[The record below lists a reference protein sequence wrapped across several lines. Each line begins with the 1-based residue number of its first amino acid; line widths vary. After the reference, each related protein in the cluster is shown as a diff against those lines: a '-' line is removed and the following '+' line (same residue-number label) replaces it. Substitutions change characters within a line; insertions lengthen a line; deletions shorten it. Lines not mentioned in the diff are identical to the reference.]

1 MHSYCSG
8 WAGICKSIRT
18 YIMASHILSILIF
31 LPLLGLL
38 GLLFIKGEDHRN
50 YRWISVAVTALQLCL
65 SIYLFVAFKP
75 EYFQFHSY
83 DSLVYMEKA
92 NWFQLRLG
100 NLGVLSVNY
109 FLGIDGLS
117 LSMILLSGIVLLT
130 GACAS
135 WNITKQAKGYH
146 ALYLLL
152 CISIPGCFLAL
163 DLFLFFL
170 FFEFMLLPMFFLI
183 GIWGGVRREYAS
195 IKFFLYTL
203 LGSILILIVFIVLLI
218 STYHPAEMIEHLAD
232 NSGYTIQHIHE
243 GIHSGELTNN
253 FPVVHSL
260 DLIQLSNP
268 VNYFPNGLLGVHN
281 TLTICGYSIRA
292 WCFAALLVGFLIK
305 LPAFPFHTWLPDAH
319 VEAPTA
325 VSVVLAGILLKIG
338 GYGLMRIAWPLFPQ
352 EAADASWWVG
362 LIGVITI
369 LYAALVALAQTDLKK
384 MIAYSSVSHMGF
396 VLLGLAAA
404 TTEGIT
410 GAVYQ
415 MFSHGIISALLFLL
429 VGVLYDRTHDRMI
442 PNYRGLISKMPAYS
456 VVVTIAFFASLGLPG
471 MSGFIAEIL
480 IFIGA
485 FQAKSITATIP
496 QWMPLVATLG
506 LLLSAAYYL
515 WTLQRMFFGKF
526 STHMNI
532 DRNTLTDITVYEKAL
547 LYTLCGLIILFGLFP
562 AVLLDKIGA
571 SMAAWTAFFISM
583 K

>member
-1 MHSYCSG
+1 
-8 WAGICKSIRT
+8 
-18 YIMASHILSILIF
+18 MATHILSILIF
-31 LPLLGLL
+31 LPLLGVL
-38 GLLFIKGEDHRN
+38 GLLFIQSDDYRN
-50 YRWISVAVTALQLCL
+50 YRWVSVLVTTLQLGL
-65 SIYLFVAFKP
+65 SIYLFVEFKP

-92 NWFQLRLG
+92 NWFQLALG
-100 NLGVLSVNY
+100 NLGILSVNY
-109 FLGIDGLS
+109 FLGVDGLS
-117 LSMILLSGIVLLT
+117 LSMILLSSIVLFA

-135 WNITKQAKGYH
+135 WNIDKQAKGYH
-146 ALYLLL
+146 ILYLLL

-203 LGSILILIVFIVLLI
+203 FGSILILIVFIVLFI
-218 STYHPAEMIEHLAD
+218 STYNPAEMMEYVSS
-232 NSGYTIQHIHE
+232 NQGYSIQLIQE
-243 GIHSGELTNN
+243 GVHSGELANN
-253 FPVVHSL
+253 SSIIHSL

-268 VNYFPNGLLGVHN
+268 VNYFPAGLLGDSSTT
-281 TLTICGYSIRA
+281 TLFGYSIRT
-292 WCFAALLVGFLIK
+292 WCFIALLVGFLIK

-338 GYGLMRIAWPLFPQ
+338 GYGLIRIAWPLFPQ
-352 EAADASWWVG
+352 EAADASWWIG
-362 LIGVITI
+362 LIAVITI
-369 LYAALVALAQTDLKK
+369 LYAALVALIQTDLKK

-396 VLLGLAAA
+396 VVLGLAAA

-415 MFSHGIISALLFLL
+415 MFSHGLISALLFLL

-485 FQAKSITATIP
+485 FQASTNTATIP
-496 QWMPLVATLG
+496 AWMPIIATFG

-526 STHMNI
+526 STHMSV
-532 DRNTLTDITVYEKAL
+532 DRNALKDITLSEKTL
-547 LYTLCGLIILFGLFP
+547 LYVLSGLIIVFGLFP
-562 AVLLDKIGA
+562 AILLDKIGP
-571 SMAAWTAFFISM
+571 SMEAWSGFFIHM

>member
-1 MHSYCSG
+1 
-8 WAGICKSIRT
+8 
-18 YIMASHILSILIF
+18 MASHILSILIF
-31 LPLLGLL
+31 LPLLGVL
-38 GLLFIKGEDHRN
+38 GLLFIQGEDHRN
-50 YRWISVAVTALQLCL
+50 YRWITVTVTALQLCL
-65 SIYLFVAFKP
+65 SIYLFTTFKP

-83 DSLVYMEKA
+83 DSLVVLEKM
-92 NWFQLRLG
+92 NWFHLSLG
-100 NLGVLSVNY
+100 NLGILSVNY
-109 FLGIDGLS
+109 FLGMDGLS
-117 LSMILLSGIVLLT
+117 VSMILLSGIVLLA

-183 GIWGGVRREYAS
+183 GIWGGARREYAS
-195 IKFFLYTL
+195 VKFFLYTL
-203 LGSILILIVFIVLLI
+203 LGSILILIVFILLYI
-218 STYHPAEMIEHLAD
+218 STYNPAEMQHMQSAL
-232 NSGYTIQHIHE
+232 SGHTIHE
-243 GIHSGELTNN
+243 IQEGVYSGEIGAQE
-253 FPVVHSL
+253 FVHSL
-260 DLIQLSNP
+260 DIIQLSNP
-268 VNYFPNGLLGVHN
+268 LNLLPGGLLSMDHPV
-281 TLTICGYSIRA
+281 LVLGYSLRV
-292 WCFAALLVGFLIK
+292 WCFIALLIGFLIK

-338 GYGLMRIAWPLFPQ
+338 GYGLMRIAWPLFPH

-362 LIGVITI
+362 LIGVVTI

-396 VLLGLAAA
+396 VLLGIAAA

-485 FQAKSITATIP
+485 FQAQTVTGTIP
-496 QWMPLVATLG
+496 EWMPLVATLG

-532 DRNTLTDITVYEKAL
+532 DRNTLTDINVYEKVL
-547 LYTLCGLIILFGLFP
+547 LYILCGLIILFGLFP
-562 AVLLDKIGA
+562 AVLLNKIGP
-571 SMAAWTAFFISM
+571 SMEAWTAFFMNM

>member
-1 MHSYCSG
+1 
-8 WAGICKSIRT
+8 
-18 YIMASHILSILIF
+18 MATHILSILIF
-31 LPLLGLL
+31 LPLLGVL
-38 GLLFIKGEDHRN
+38 GLLFIQGDDHRS
-50 YRWISVAVTALQLCL
+50 YRWVSVLVTALQLAL
-65 SIYLFVAFKP
+65 SIYLFTAFKP

-92 NWFQLRLG
+92 NWFQLSLG
-100 NLGVLSVNY
+100 NLGILSVNY

-117 LSMILLSGIVLLT
+117 LSMILLSAIVLFA

-203 LGSILILIVFIVLLI
+203 LGSILILIVFIVLFI
-218 STYHPAEMIEHLAD
+218 STYNPAEMMEYVSSNA
-232 NSGYTIQHIHE
+232 GVTIQHIQE
-243 GIHSGELTNN
+243 GIHSGELINN
-253 FPVVHSL
+253 PSIIHSL

-268 VNYFPNGLLGVHN
+268 VNYFPNGLLGEHN
-281 TLTICGYSIRA
+281 TLTVFGYSIRT
-292 WCFAALLVGFLIK
+292 WCFIALLVGFLIK

-338 GYGLMRIAWPLFPQ
+338 GYGLIRIAWPLFPQ
-352 EAADASWWVG
+352 EAGDASWWIG
-362 LIGVITI
+362 LIGVTTI
-369 LYAALVALAQTDLKK
+369 LYAAFVALIQTDLKK

-396 VLLGLAAA
+396 VVLGLAAA
-404 TTEGIT
+404 KTEGIT

-415 MFSHGIISALLFLL
+415 MFSHGLISALLFLL

-456 VVVTIAFFASLGLPG
+456 VIVTIAFFASLGLPG

-485 FQAKSITATIP
+485 FKGAIDTAAIP
-496 QWMPLVATLG
+496 VWMPLVATLG
-506 LLLSAAYYL
+506 LLLSASYYL

-526 STHMNI
+526 STHMSI
-532 DRNTLTDITVYEKAL
+532 DRNTLKDLTVSEKAL
-547 LYTLCGLIILFGLFP
+547 LYSLSGLIILFGLFP
-562 AVLLDKIGA
+562 AILLNKIGP
-571 SMAAWTAFFISM
+571 SMEAWTSFFINM

>member
-1 MHSYCSG
+1 
-8 WAGICKSIRT
+8 
-18 YIMASHILSILIF
+18 MASYILSILIF
-31 LPLLGLL
+31 LPILGLF
-38 GLLFIKGEDHRN
+38 GLVFIQGEEHTK
-50 YRWISVAVTALQLCL
+50 YRWISVLVTAIQLCITL
-65 SIYLFVAFKP
+65 FLFVEFKP
-75 EYFQFHSY
+75 EFFQFHSY

-92 NWFQLRLG
+92 NWFQLSIGDLG
-100 NLGVLSVNY
+100 ILSINY
-109 FLGIDGLS
+109 FLGVDGLS
-117 LSMILLSGIVLLT
+117 LSLLLLSAIVLFA

-135 WNITKQAKGYH
+135 WNMKQQAKGYH
-146 ALYLLL
+146 ALFLLL
-152 CISIPGCFLAL
+152 CVSIPGCFLAL

-203 LGSILILIVFIVLLI
+203 LGSILILVVFILLYI
-218 STYHPAEMIEHLAD
+218 STYNPAEMMLAVPPNVD
-232 NSGYTIQHIHE
+232 YGIQNIQE
-243 GIHSGELTNN
+243 GVRTGELSTQYLI
-253 FPVVHSL
+253 HSL
-260 DLIQLSNP
+260 DIIQLSNP
-268 VNYFPNGLLGVHN
+268 ENFLPNGLLSESN
-281 TLTICGYSIRA
+281 PTIILGYSIRT
-292 WCFAALLVGFLIK
+292 WCFLALLVGFLIK

-338 GYGLMRIAWPLFPQ
+338 GYGLIRIAWPLFPQ
-352 EAADASWWVG
+352 EAAAASWWVG
-362 LIGVITI
+362 LIGVVTI
-369 LYAALVALAQTDLKK
+369 LYGALVALAQTDLKK

-404 TTEGIT
+404 TTEAIT

-415 MFSHGIISALLFLL
+415 MFSHGIIAAVLFLL

-456 VVVTIAFFASLGLPG
+456 VIVTIAFFASLGLPG

-485 FQAKSITATIP
+485 FQAHATTATIP
-496 QWMPLVATLG
+496 TWMALVATLG
-506 LLLSAAYYL
+506 LLLSAGYYL

-526 STHMNI
+526 STHMSI
-532 DRNTLTDITVYEKAL
+532 DSASLTDLTVSEKTL
-547 LYTLCGLIILFGLFP
+547 LYTLSGLIILFGLFP
-562 AVLLDKIGA
+562 AVLLDKIGP
-571 SMAAWTAFFISM
+571 SMEAWTSFFMNM

>member
-1 MHSYCSG
+1 
-8 WAGICKSIRT
+8 
-18 YIMASHILSILIF
+18 MATHILSILIF
-31 LPLLGLL
+31 LPFLGVL
-38 GLLFIKGEDHRN
+38 GLLFIQGEDHRN
-50 YRWISVAVTALQLCL
+50 YRWVSVGITALQLCL
-65 SIYLFVAFKP
+65 SIYLFVSFKP

-92 NWFQLRLG
+92 NWFQLPLG
-100 NLGVLSVNY
+100 NLGILSVNY
-109 FLGIDGLS
+109 FLGVDGLS
-117 LSMILLSGIVLLT
+117 LSMILLSSIVLFA

-135 WNITKQAKGYH
+135 WNIKTQAKGYH
-146 ALYLLL
+146 ALFLLL

-203 LGSILILIVFIVLLI
+203 FGSILILIVFIVLFI
-218 STYHPAEMIEHLAD
+218 STYNPAEMMEYVSTNASL
-232 NSGYTIQHIHE
+232 SIQDIQE
-243 GIHSGELTNN
+243 GIHSGELVNN
-253 FPVVHSL
+253 PSIIHSL

-268 VNYFPNGLLGVHN
+268 ANYFPNGLLGENN
-281 TLTICGYSIRA
+281 TTTLCGYSIRT
-292 WCFAALLVGFLIK
+292 WCFIALLVGFLIK

-338 GYGLMRIAWPLFPQ
+338 GYGLIRIVWPLFPH
-352 EAADASWWVG
+352 EAADASWWIG
-362 LIGVITI
+362 LIGVVTI
-369 LYAALVALAQTDLKK
+369 LYAAFVALVQTDLKK

-396 VLLGLAAA
+396 VVLGLAAA

-415 MFSHGIISALLFLL
+415 MFSHGLISALLFLL

-456 VVVTIAFFASLGLPG
+456 VIVTIAFFASLGLPG

-485 FQAKSITATIP
+485 FNAAIITATIP
-496 QWMPLVATLG
+496 VWMPIIATLG

-526 STHMNI
+526 STHI
-532 DRNTLTDITVYEKAL
+532 TVDRNTLIDLTVSEKTL
-547 LYTLCGLIILFGLFP
+547 LYTLSGLVILFGLFP
-562 AVLLDKIGA
+562 SLLLNKIGPSMEEWA
-571 SMAAWTAFFISM
+571 SFFSNM

>member
-1 MHSYCSG
+1 
-8 WAGICKSIRT
+8 
-18 YIMASHILSILIF
+18 MASHILSILIF
-31 LPLLGLL
+31 LPLLGIL
-38 GLLFIKGEDHRN
+38 GLLVIQGEDHRN
-50 YRWISVAVTALQLCL
+50 YRWISVVVTAVQFILGV
-65 SIYLFVAFKP
+65 YLFATFKP

-83 DSLVYMEKA
+83 DSLVLMEKA
-92 NWFQLRLG
+92 NWFHLSLG

-109 FLGIDGLS
+109 FLGVDGLS
-117 LSMILLSGIVLLT
+117 LSMILLSGIVLLA

-152 CISIPGCFLAL
+152 CVSIPGCFLAL

-203 LGSILILIVFIVLLI
+203 LGSILILIVFILLYI
-218 STYHPAEMIEHLAD
+218 SSYNPAEMQV
-232 NSGYTIQHIHE
+232 IQSSLQGHTLQEIQE
-243 GIHSGELTNN
+243 GVYSGEIAAQE
-253 FPVVHSL
+253 FVHSL
-260 DLIQLSNP
+260 DIIQLSNP
-268 VNYFPNGLLGVHN
+268 LNLLPGGLLSMDHPVMVF
-281 TLTICGYSIRA
+281 GYSLRI
-292 WCFAALLVGFLIK
+292 WCFIALLIGFLIK

-352 EAADASWWVG
+352 EAANASWWVG
-362 LIGVITI
+362 LIGVVTI

-456 VVVTIAFFASLGLPG
+456 VIVTIAFFASLGLPG

-485 FQAKSITATIP
+485 FQAETITGTIP
-496 QWMPLVATLG
+496 VWMPLIATLG

-532 DRNTLTDITVYEKAL
+532 DRNTLTDITVYEKVL
-547 LYTLCGLIILFGLFP
+547 LYTLSGLIILFGLFP
-562 AVLLDKIGA
+562 AVLLDKIGP
-571 SMAAWTAFFISM
+571 SMEAWTNFFINM

>member
-1 MHSYCSG
+1 
-8 WAGICKSIRT
+8 
-18 YIMASHILSILIF
+18 MAAHLLSILIF
-31 LPLLGLL
+31 LPLLGVL
-38 GLLFIKGEDHRN
+38 GLLFIKSDDHRN
-50 YRWISVAVTALQLCL
+50 YRWVSILVTALQLCL

-92 NWFQLRLG
+92 NWFQLPLG
-100 NLGVLSVNY
+100 NLGILSVNY

-117 LSMILLSGIVLLT
+117 LSMILLSSIVLFA

-135 WNITKQAKGYH
+135 ANITKQAKGYH

-152 CISIPGCFLAL
+152 CVSIPGCFLAL

-203 LGSILILIVFIVLLI
+203 FGSILILIVFIVLFI
-218 STYHPAEMIEHLAD
+218 STYNPAEMMEYVAS
-232 NSGYTIQHIHE
+232 NAGYTMQNIQE
-243 GIHSGELTNN
+243 GIHSGELINN
-253 FPVVHSL
+253 PSIIHSL

-268 VNYFPNGLLGVHN
+268 VNYFPNGLLGEHN
-281 TLTICGYSIRA
+281 TLTLFGYSIRA
-292 WCFAALLVGFLIK
+292 WCFIALLVGFLIK

-338 GYGLMRIAWPLFPQ
+338 GYGLIRIVWPLFPQ
-352 EAADASWWVG
+352 EAADASWWIG
-362 LIGVITI
+362 LIGVVTI
-369 LYAALVALAQTDLKK
+369 LYAAFVALVQTDLKK

-396 VLLGLAAA
+396 VVLGLAAA

-415 MFSHGIISALLFLL
+415 MFSHGLISALLFLL

-456 VVVTIAFFASLGLPG
+456 VIVTIAFFASLGLPG

-485 FQAKSITATIP
+485 FQAATSATAPIP
-496 QWMPLVATLG
+496 TWMPIVATLG

-526 STHMNI
+526 STHI
-532 DRNTLTDITVYEKAL
+532 TVDRNLLTDITLSEKVL
-547 LYTLCGLIILFGLFP
+547 LYTLSGLIVLFGLFP
-562 AVLLDKIGA
+562 SILLNKIGP
-571 SMAAWTAFFISM
+571 SMQAWTEFFISM

>member
-1 MHSYCSG
+1 
-8 WAGICKSIRT
+8 
-18 YIMASHILSILIF
+18 MATHILSILIF
-31 LPLLGLL
+31 LPLLGIL
-38 GLLFIKGEDHRN
+38 GLLFIQSDDYRN
-50 YRWISVAVTALQLCL
+50 YRWVSIAVTALQLCL
-65 SIYLFVAFKP
+65 SIYVFAEFKP

-83 DSLVYMEKA
+83 DSLVYSEKA
-92 NWFQLRLG
+92 NWFQLPLG
-100 NLGVLSVNY
+100 NLGILSVNY

-117 LSMILLSGIVLLT
+117 LSMILLSAIVLFA

-183 GIWGGVRREYAS
+183 GIWGGIRREYAS

-203 LGSILILIVFIVLLI
+203 FGSILILIVFIVLFI
-218 STYHPAEMIEHLAD
+218 STYNPAEMMEYVSSNA
-232 NSGYTIQHIHE
+232 GYSIQKIQE
-243 GIHSGELTNN
+243 GVHSGELINN
-253 FPVVHSL
+253 PSIIHSL

-268 VNYFPNGLLGVHN
+268 VNYFPSGLLGEHN
-281 TLTICGYSIRA
+281 TLTLFGYSIRT
-292 WCFAALLVGFLIK
+292 WCFVALLVGFLIK

-338 GYGLMRIAWPLFPQ
+338 GYGLIRIVWPLFPQ
-352 EAADASWWVG
+352 EAADASWWIG

-369 LYAALVALAQTDLKK
+369 IYAALVALVQTDLKK

-396 VLLGLAAA
+396 VVLGLAAA

-410 GAVYQ
+410 GAMYQ
-415 MFSHGIISALLFLL
+415 MFSHGLISGLLFLL

-456 VVVTIAFFASLGLPG
+456 VIVTIAFFASLGLPG

-485 FQAKSITATIP
+485 FKAASTTATIP
-496 QWMPLVATLG
+496 AWMPIVATIG

-526 STHMNI
+526 STHI
-532 DRNTLTDITVYEKAL
+532 TVDRNVLKDLTVFEKTL
-547 LYTLCGLIILFGLFP
+547 LYTLSGLVILFGLFP
-562 AVLLDKIGA
+562 AILLNKIGPSMEAWA
-571 SMAAWTAFFISM
+571 SFFLHM

>member
-1 MHSYCSG
+1 
-8 WAGICKSIRT
+8 
-18 YIMASHILSILIF
+18 MATHLLSILIF
-31 LPLLGLL
+31 LPLLGVL
-38 GLLFIKGEDHRN
+38 GLLFLQGDDHRT
-50 YRWISVAVTALQLCL
+50 YRWISLAVTALQLCL
-65 SIYLFVAFKP
+65 SVYLFVEFKP

-92 NWFQLRLG
+92 NWFQLSLG
-100 NLGVLSVNY
+100 NLGILSVNY
-109 FLGIDGLS
+109 FLGVDGLS
-117 LSMILLSGIVLLT
+117 LTMMLLSAIVLFV

-135 WNITKQAKGYH
+135 WNIEKQAKGYH
-146 ALYLLL
+146 ALFLLL
-152 CISIPGCFLAL
+152 CVSIPGCFLAL
-163 DLFLFFL
+163 DLFVFFL

-203 LGSILILIVFIVLLI
+203 FGSILILIVFILLYI
-218 STYHPAEMIEHLAD
+218 SSYNPAEMMEYVPANMDTIKSIQDAVQAGSLPD
-232 NSGYTIQHIHE
+232 NQHI
-243 GIHSGELTNN
+243 I
-253 FPVVHSL
+253 HSL
-260 DLIQLSNP
+260 DIIQLSNP
-268 VNYFPNGLLGVHN
+268 LNYLPNSLLSDTN
-281 TLTICGYSIRA
+281 TILVFGYSIRT
-292 WCFAALLVGFLIK
+292 WCFIALLIGFLIK

-338 GYGLMRIAWPLFPQ
+338 GYGLIRIVWPLFPQ

-362 LIGVITI
+362 LIGVVTI
-369 LYAALVALAQTDLKK
+369 LYAAFVALAQTDLKK

-396 VLLGLAAA
+396 VILGLAAA

-415 MFSHGIISALLFLL
+415 MFSHGIIAALLFLL

-456 VVVTIAFFASLGLPG
+456 VIVTIAFFASLGLPG

-485 FQAKSITATIP
+485 FQATDVTGTIP
-496 QWMPLVATLG
+496 TWMPIVATLG
-506 LLLSAAYYL
+506 LLLSAGYYL

-526 STHMNI
+526 STHMHI
-532 DRNTLTDITVYEKAL
+532 DHAALSDITLSEKAV
-547 LYTLCGLIILFGLFP
+547 LYFLSGLIILFGLFP
-562 AVLLDKIGA
+562 ALLLDKIGP
-571 SMAAWTAFFISM
+571 SMEAWAGFFMNM

>member
-1 MHSYCSG
+1 
-8 WAGICKSIRT
+8 
-18 YIMASHILSILIF
+18 MASHILSILIF

-38 GLLFIKGEDHRN
+38 GLLFIQGEEHTR
-50 YRWISVAVTALQLCL
+50 YRWISVTVAALQLCL
-65 SIYLFVAFKP
+65 SVYLFIEFKP

-83 DSLVYMEKA
+83 DSLVYIEKV
-92 NWFQLRLG
+92 NWFQLSLG
-100 NLGVLSVNY
+100 DLGILSINY
-109 FLGIDGLS
+109 FLGLDGLS
-117 LSMILLSGIVLLT
+117 LSMLLLSAIVLFA

-135 WNITKQAKGYH
+135 WNIKTQAKGYH
-146 ALYLLL
+146 ALFLLL

-183 GIWGGVRREYAS
+183 GIWGGARREYAS

-203 LGSILILIVFIVLLI
+203 LGSILILIVFILLYI
-218 STYHPAEMIEHLAD
+218 STYNPAEMMEYVPANID
-232 NSGYTIQHIHE
+232 YDIQNIQE
-243 GIHSGELTNN
+243 GVHSGELTNQYLI
-253 FPVVHSL
+253 HSL
-260 DLIQLSNP
+260 DVIQLTNP
-268 VNYFPNGLLGVHN
+268 LNYLPNGLLSTSN
-281 TLTICGYSIRA
+281 PTLVLGYPLRV
-292 WCFAALLVGFLIK
+292 WCFIMLLIGFLIK

-325 VSVVLAGILLKIG
+325 VSVILAGILLKIG
-338 GYGLMRIAWPLFPQ
+338 GYGLMRIVWPLFPQ
-352 EAADASWWVG
+352 EAADASWWIG
-362 LIGVITI
+362 LLGVITI
-369 LYAALVALAQTDLKK
+369 IYAALVALAQTDLKK

-404 TTEGIT
+404 TTEAIT

-442 PNYRGLISKMPAYS
+442 PNYRGLISKMPAFS

-485 FQAKSITATIP
+485 FQAQSVTATIP
-496 QWMPLVATLG
+496 TWMPLVATLG

-526 STHMNI
+526 STHMHI
-532 DRNTLTDITVYEKAL
+532 DRNTLTDLTVFEKSL
-547 LYTLCGLIILFGLFP
+547 LYTLSGLIILFGLFP
-562 AVLLDKIGA
+562 AVLLNKIGPSMEAWA
-571 SMAAWTAFFISM
+571 SFFMNM

>member
-1 MHSYCSG
+1 
-8 WAGICKSIRT
+8 
-18 YIMASHILSILIF
+18 MASYILSILIF

-38 GLLFIKGEDHRN
+38 GLVFIQGEEHTK
-50 YRWISVAVTALQLCL
+50 YRWISVAVTAIQLC
-65 SIYLFVAFKP
+65 ITLFLFIEFKP

-92 NWFQLRLG
+92 NWFQLSIGELG
-100 NLGVLSVNY
+100 ILSINY
-109 FLGIDGLS
+109 FIGVDGLS
-117 LSMILLSGIVLLT
+117 LSLLLLSAIVMFA

-135 WNITKQAKGYH
+135 WKIKQQPKGYH
-146 ALYLLL
+146 ALFLLL

-203 LGSILILIVFIVLLI
+203 LGSILILVVFILLYI
-218 STYHPAEMIEHLAD
+218 STYNPAEMMLAVPSNVD
-232 NSGYTIQHIHE
+232 YGIQNIQE
-243 GIHSGELTNN
+243 GVHTGELSTQYLI
-253 FPVVHSL
+253 HSL
-260 DLIQLSNP
+260 DIIQLSNP
-268 VNYFPNGLLGVHN
+268 LNYLPNGLLSERNPV
-281 TLTICGYSIRA
+281 TILGYSLRT
-292 WCFAALLVGFLIK
+292 WCFIALLIGFLIK

-338 GYGLMRIAWPLFPQ
+338 GYGLIRIAWPLFPQ
-352 EAADASWWVG
+352 EAANASWWVG

-369 LYAALVALAQTDLKK
+369 LYGALVALAQTDLKK

-404 TTEGIT
+404 TTEAIT

-415 MFSHGIISALLFLL
+415 MFSHGIIAALLFLL

-456 VVVTIAFFASLGLPG
+456 VIVTIAFFASLGLPG

-485 FQAKSITATIP
+485 FQAQATTATIP
-496 QWMPLVATLG
+496 VWMPLVATLG
-506 LLLSAAYYL
+506 LLLSAGYYL

-526 STHMNI
+526 STHMSI
-532 DRNTLTDITVYEKAL
+532 EARALTDLTVGEKAL
-547 LYTLCGLIILFGLFP
+547 LYTLSALVILFGLFP
-562 AVLLDKIGA
+562 AVLLNKIGP
-571 SMAAWTAFFISM
+571 SMEAWTNFFINM

>member
-1 MHSYCSG
+1 
-8 WAGICKSIRT
+8 
-18 YIMASHILSILIF
+18 MATHLLSILIF
-31 LPLLGLL
+31 CPLLGLAA
-38 GLLFIKGEDHRN
+38 LLFIQNKDN
-50 YRWISVAVTALQLCL
+50 IPYRWITLGITALQLIITL
-65 SIYLFVAFKP
+65 GLFIQFQP

-83 DSLVYMEKA
+83 DSLVYAEKG
-92 NWFQLRLG
+92 NWFQLSLG
-100 NLGVLSVNY
+100 DLGILSVNY

-117 LSMILLSGIVLLT
+117 LSMVLLSAIVLFA

-135 WNITKQAKGYH
+135 FNINKQTKGYH

-152 CISIPGCFLAL
+152 CISIPGCFIAL

-183 GIWGGVRREYAS
+183 GIWGGARREYAS

-203 LGSILILIVFIVLLI
+203 FGSILILVVFVLLYI
-218 STYHPAEMIEHLAD
+218 STFSPQEMMTYVPD
-232 NSGYTIQHIHE
+232 NAGMSVQQIQQGVAAGELNGQHI
-243 GIHSGELTNN
+243 I
-253 FPVVHSL
+253 HSL
-260 DLIQLSNP
+260 DVLQLSDP
-268 VNYFPNGLLGVHN
+268 MNYMPNSLLDPFQQRFIAGVSVR
-281 TLTICGYSIRA
+281 T
-292 WCFAALLVGFLIK
+292 WCFIALLIGFLIK

-338 GYGLMRIAWPLFPQ
+338 GYGLIRIVWPLFPQ
-352 EAADASWWVG
+352 VALELSWWVG

-369 LYAALVALAQTDLKK
+369 IYAALVALAQTDLKR

-415 MFSHGIISALLFLL
+415 MFSHGLISALLFLL

-456 VVVTIAFFASLGLPG
+456 VIVTIAFFASLGLPG

-480 IFIGA
+480 VFIGA
-485 FQAKSITATIP
+485 FQAQDVTSTIP
-496 QWMPLVATLG
+496 RWMPLVATLG

-532 DRNTLTDITVYEKAL
+532 DRSALTDITVKEKVL
-547 LYTLCGLIILFGLFP
+547 LYSLSGLIILFGLFP
-562 AVLLDKIGA
+562 ALLLDKIGPT
-571 SMAAWTAFFISM
+571 MEAWTTFFINM
-583 K
+583 N

>member
-1 MHSYCSG
+1 
-8 WAGICKSIRT
+8 
-18 YIMASHILSILIF
+18 MASHILSILIF

-38 GLLFIKGEDHRN
+38 GLLFIQGEEHTR
-50 YRWISVAVTALQLCL
+50 YRWISVTVAALQLCL
-65 SIYLFVAFKP
+65 SVYLFIAFKP

-83 DSLVYMEKA
+83 DSLVFIEKA
-92 NWFQLRLG
+92 NWFQLSLG
-100 NLGVLSVNY
+100 DLGILSINY

-117 LSMILLSGIVLLT
+117 LSMLLLSAIVLFA

-135 WNITKQAKGYH
+135 WNIKTQAKGYH
-146 ALYLLL
+146 ALFLLL

-183 GIWGGVRREYAS
+183 GIWGGARREYAS

-203 LGSILILIVFIVLLI
+203 LGSILILIVFILLYI
-218 STYHPAEMIEHLAD
+218 STYNPAEMMEYVPATVD
-232 NSGYTIQHIHE
+232 YDIQNIQE
-243 GIHSGELTNN
+243 GVHSGELTNQYLI
-253 FPVVHSL
+253 HSL
-260 DLIQLSNP
+260 DVMQLSNP
-268 VNYFPNGLLGVHN
+268 LNYLPNGLLSTSN
-281 TLTICGYSIRA
+281 PTLVLGYPLRV
-292 WCFAALLVGFLIK
+292 WCFVMLLIGFLIK

-325 VSVVLAGILLKIG
+325 VSVILAGILLKIG
-338 GYGLMRIAWPLFPQ
+338 GYGLMRIVWPLFPQ

-362 LIGVITI
+362 LLGVITI
-369 LYAALVALAQTDLKK
+369 IYAALVALAQTDLKK

-404 TTEGIT
+404 TTEAIT

-442 PNYRGLISKMPAYS
+442 PNYRGLISKMPAFS

-485 FQAKSITATIP
+485 FQAQSVTATIP
-496 QWMPLVATLG
+496 TWMPLVATLG

-526 STHMNI
+526 STHMDI
-532 DRNTLTDITVYEKAL
+532 DRNTLTDLTIFEKSL
-547 LYTLCGLIILFGLFP
+547 LYTLSGLIILFGLFP
-562 AVLLDKIGA
+562 AVLLNKIGPSMEAWA
-571 SMAAWTAFFISM
+571 SFFMNM

>member
-1 MHSYCSG
+1 
-8 WAGICKSIRT
+8 
-18 YIMASHILSILIF
+18 MATHILSILIF
-31 LPLLGLL
+31 LPLLGVL
-38 GLLFIKGEDHRN
+38 GLLFIQGDDYRS
-50 YRWISVAVTALQLCL
+50 YRWVSVLVTALQLAL
-65 SIYLFVAFKP
+65 SIYLFAAFKP

-83 DSLVYMEKA
+83 DSLVFMEKA
-92 NWFQLRLG
+92 NWFQLPLG
-100 NLGVLSVNY
+100 NLGILSVNY
-109 FLGIDGLS
+109 FLGVDGLS
-117 LSMILLSGIVLLT
+117 LSMILLSSIVLFA

-135 WNITKQAKGYH
+135 WNIKTQAKGYH

-203 LGSILILIVFIVLLI
+203 FGSILILIVFIVLFI
-218 STYHPAEMIEHLAD
+218 STFNPAEMMEYVSS
-232 NSGYTIQHIHE
+232 NQGYTIQTIQE
-243 GIHSGELTNN
+243 GIHSGELINN
-253 FPVVHSL
+253 PSIIHSL

-268 VNYFPNGLLGVHN
+268 LNYFPNGLLGESN
-281 TLTICGYSIRA
+281 TLLLGGYSIRT
-292 WCFAALLVGFLIK
+292 WCFVALLVGFLIK

-338 GYGLMRIAWPLFPQ
+338 GYGLIRIVWPLFPQ
-352 EAADASWWVG
+352 EAADASWWIG

-369 LYAALVALAQTDLKK
+369 LYAAFVALIQTDLKK

-396 VLLGLAAA
+396 VILGLAAA

-415 MFSHGIISALLFLL
+415 MFSHGLISALLFLL

-456 VVVTIAFFASLGLPG
+456 VIVTIGFFASLGLPG

-485 FQAKSITATIP
+485 FQAASVTATIP
-496 QWMPLVATLG
+496 IWMPVVATLG

-526 STHMNI
+526 STHI
-532 DRNTLTDITVYEKAL
+532 TVDRNTLTDITVSEKAL

-562 AVLLDKIGA
+562 SLLLNKIGPSMQAWA
-571 SMAAWTAFFISM
+571 SFFIHM

>member
-1 MHSYCSG
+1 
-8 WAGICKSIRT
+8 
-18 YIMASHILSILIF
+18 MATHLLSILIF
-31 LPLLGLL
+31 LPLFGVL
-38 GLLFIKGEDHRN
+38 GLLFLQGNDHRTF
-50 YRWISVAVTALQLCL
+50 RWVPIAVTAAQLIL
-65 SIYLFVAFKP
+65 SVYLFVEFKP

-83 DSLVYMEKA
+83 DSLVYMEKG
-92 NWFQLRLG
+92 NWFQLSLG
-100 NLGVLSVNY
+100 SLGILSINY
-109 FLGIDGLS
+109 FLGVDGLS
-117 LSMILLSGIVLLT
+117 LSMLLLSAIVLFV

-135 WNITKQAKGYH
+135 WNIDKQAKGYH
-146 ALYLLL
+146 ILYLLL
-152 CISIPGCFLAL
+152 CVSIPGCFLAL

-183 GIWGGVRREYAS
+183 GIWGGARREYAS

-203 LGSILILIVFIVLLI
+203 FGSILILIVFIVLII
-218 STYHPAEMIEHLAD
+218 STYNPAEMMEYVPTHA
-232 NSGYTIQHIHE
+232 GYSILDIQKE
-243 GIHSGELTNN
+243 IHSGEMVNN
-253 FPVVHSL
+253 ASVIHSL

-268 VNYFPNGLLGVHN
+268 LNYLPNGLLGDANPIMV
-281 TLTICGYSIRA
+281 LGFSIRT
-292 WCFAALLVGFLIK
+292 WCFIALLIGFLIK

-338 GYGLMRIAWPLFPQ
+338 GYGLIRIVWPLFPH
-352 EAADASWWVG
+352 EAAEASWWVG

-369 LYAALVALAQTDLKK
+369 IYAALIALIQTDLKK

-396 VLLGLAAA
+396 VVLGLAAA
-404 TTEGIT
+404 TTESIT

-415 MFSHGIISALLFLL
+415 MFSHGLISVVLFLL

-442 PNYRGLISKMPAYS
+442 SNYRGLISKMPAYS
-456 VVVTIAFFASLGLPG
+456 VIVTIAFFASLGLPG

-485 FQAKSITATIP
+485 FQAAQITGTIPMWMPIVATI
-496 QWMPLVATLG
+496 G

-526 STHMNI
+526 STHANI
-532 DRNTLTDITVYEKAL
+532 DRTALTDITFSEKAV
-547 LYTLCGLIILFGLFP
+547 LYVLCGLVILFGLFP
-562 AVLLDKIGA
+562 SLLLDKIGP
-571 SMAAWTAFFISM
+571 SMEAWSSLFMSL

>member
-1 MHSYCSG
+1 
-8 WAGICKSIRT
+8 
-18 YIMASHILSILIF
+18 MAAHILSILIF
-31 LPLLGLL
+31 LPLLGVL
-38 GLLFIKGEDHRN
+38 GLLFIKSDDHRN
-50 YRWISVAVTALQLCL
+50 YRWVSILVTALQLGL
-65 SIYLFVAFKP
+65 SIYLFAAFKP

-92 NWFQLRLG
+92 NWFQLPLG
-100 NLGVLSVNY
+100 NLGILSVNY
-109 FLGIDGLS
+109 FLGVDGLS
-117 LSMILLSGIVLLT
+117 LSMILLSSIVLFA

-135 WNITKQAKGYH
+135 ANITKQAKGYH

-152 CISIPGCFLAL
+152 CVSIPGCFLAL

-203 LGSILILIVFIVLLI
+203 FGSILILIVFIVLFI
-218 STYHPAEMIEHLAD
+218 STYNPAEMMEYVASNAGFSIHD
-232 NSGYTIQHIHE
+232 IQE
-243 GIHSGELTNN
+243 GVHSGELINN
-253 FPVVHSL
+253 PSIIHSL

-268 VNYFPNGLLGVHN
+268 VNYFPNGLLGEHN
-281 TLTICGYSIRA
+281 TLTLFGYSIRT
-292 WCFAALLVGFLIK
+292 WCFLALLVGFLIK

-338 GYGLMRIAWPLFPQ
+338 GYGLIRIVWPLFPQ
-352 EAADASWWVG
+352 EAADASWWIG
-362 LIGVITI
+362 LIGVVTI
-369 LYAALVALAQTDLKK
+369 LYAAFVALIQTDLKK

-396 VLLGLAAA
+396 VVLGLAAA
-404 TTEGIT
+404 NTEGIS

-415 MFSHGIISALLFLL
+415 MFSHGLISALLFLL

-456 VVVTIAFFASLGLPG
+456 VIVTIAFFASLGLPG

-485 FQAKSITATIP
+485 FQSATSAAATIP
-496 QWMPLVATLG
+496 TWMPIVATLG

-526 STHMNI
+526 STHI
-532 DRNTLTDITVYEKAL
+532 TVDRNVLTDITPSEKVL
-547 LYTLCGLIILFGLFP
+547 LYTLSGLIVLFGLFP
-562 AVLLDKIGA
+562 SILLNKIGP
-571 SMAAWTAFFISM
+571 SMEAWTAFFINM

>member
-1 MHSYCSG
+1 
-8 WAGICKSIRT
+8 
-18 YIMASHILSILIF
+18 MAEHILSILIF
-31 LPLLGLL
+31 LPLLGL
-38 GLLFIKGEDHRN
+38 GPMLFIQSKDYRQ
-50 YRWISVAVTALQLCL
+50 YRWITLVVTAIQLL
-65 SIYLFVAFKP
+65 ITLGLFINFKP
-75 EYFQFHSY
+75 EFFPFHSY
-83 DSLVYMEKA
+83 DSLVYIEKA
-92 NWFQLRLG
+92 NWFQLSLG
-100 NLGVLSVNY
+100 DLGILSINY

-117 LSMILLSGIVLLT
+117 LSMVLLSSIVLFA

-152 CISIPGCFLAL
+152 CISIPGCFIGL
-163 DLFLFFL
+163 DLFVFFL

-183 GIWGGVRREYAS
+183 GIWGGARREYAS
-195 IKFFLYTL
+195 VKFFLYTL
-203 LGSILILIVFIVLLI
+203 LGSILILVVFVSLYI
-218 STYHPAEMIEHLAD
+218 STFNPAEMMQYVPANEDI
-232 NSGYTIQHIHE
+232 SIQQIQE
-243 GIHSGELTNN
+243 DVASGELNSQHII
-253 FPVVHSL
+253 HSL
-260 DLIQLSNP
+260 DIIQLSNP
-268 VNYFPNGLLGVHN
+268 ANYMPDSLLSPYKETFVGGL
-281 TLTICGYSIRA
+281 SIRT
-292 WCFAALLVGFLIK
+292 WCFLALLIGFLIK

-338 GYGLMRIAWPLFPQ
+338 GSGLIRIAWPLFPQ
-352 EAADASWWVG
+352 EALELSWWVG

-369 LYAALVALAQTDLKK
+369 IYAALVALAQTDLKR

-415 MFSHGIISALLFLL
+415 MFSHGLIAALLFLL

-442 PNYRGLISKMPAYS
+442 PNYKGLISKMPAYS
-456 VVVTIAFFASLGLPG
+456 VIVTIAFFASMGLPG

-485 FQAKSITATIP
+485 FQAQDITSTIP
-496 QWMPLVATLG
+496 RWMPLIATLG
-506 LLLSAAYYL
+506 LLLSAGYYL

-532 DRNTLTDITVYEKAL
+532 NRDALTDLTVREKAL
-547 LYTLCGLIILFGLFP
+547 LYVLSGLIILFGLFP
-562 AVLLDKIGA
+562 SVLLDKIGS
-571 SMAAWTAFFISM
+571 SMEAWTAFFS
-583 K
+583 

>member
-1 MHSYCSG
+1 
-8 WAGICKSIRT
+8 
-18 YIMASHILSILIF
+18 MASHILSILIF

-38 GLLFIKGEDHRN
+38 GLVFIQGEEHTK
-50 YRWISVAVTALQLCL
+50 YRWITVAITGIQLCVT
-65 SIYLFVAFKP
+65 LFLFINFKP

-83 DSLVYMEKA
+83 DSLVYAEKA
-92 NWFQLRLG
+92 NWFQLSIG
-100 NLGVLSVNY
+100 NLGILSINY
-109 FLGIDGLS
+109 FLGVDGLNLS
-117 LSMILLSGIVLLT
+117 LLLLSAIVLFA

-135 WNITKQAKGYH
+135 WSIKHQAKGYH
-146 ALYLLL
+146 ALFLLL

-163 DLFLFFL
+163 DLLLFFL

-183 GIWGGVRREYAS
+183 GIWGGVRKEYAS

-203 LGSILILIVFIVLLI
+203 LGSILILIVFIVLYI
-218 STYHPAEMIEHLAD
+218 STYNPAEMMLAVPPNLD
-232 NSGYTIQHIHE
+232 YGMQDIQA
-243 GIHSGELTNN
+243 GVQTGELSNQYLI
-253 FPVVHSL
+253 HSL
-260 DLIQLSNP
+260 DIIQLSSP
-268 VNYFPNGLLGVHN
+268 LNYLPNGLLSDSNPV
-281 TLTICGYSIRA
+281 LFLGYSIRT
-292 WCFAALLVGFLIK
+292 WCFLALLVGFLIK

-338 GYGLMRIAWPLFPQ
+338 GYGLIRIAWPLFPQ
-352 EAADASWWVG
+352 EADAASWWVG
-362 LIGVITI
+362 LLGVITI

-404 TTEGIT
+404 TTEAVT

-415 MFSHGIISALLFLL
+415 MFSHGIIAALLFLL

-456 VVVTIAFFASLGLPG
+456 VIVTIAFFASLGLPG

-485 FQAKSITATIP
+485 FQAQTTTATIP
-496 QWMPLVATLG
+496 TWMPLVATLG

-526 STHMNI
+526 STHMSI
-532 DRNTLTDITVYEKAL
+532 DAATLKDLTVNEKAL
-547 LYTLCGLIILFGLFP
+547 LYVLSGLVILFGLFP
-562 AVLLDKIGA
+562 SVLLDKIGP
-571 SMAAWTAFFISM
+571 SMEAWTNLFMNM

>member
-1 MHSYCSG
+1 
-8 WAGICKSIRT
+8 
-18 YIMASHILSILIF
+18 MASYILSILIF
-31 LPLLGLL
+31 LPILGLL
-38 GLLFIKGEDHRN
+38 GLVCIQGEGHTR
-50 YRWISVAVTALQLCL
+50 YRWISLAVTAIQLCITL
-65 SIYLFVAFKP
+65 FLFVEFKP

-83 DSLVYMEKA
+83 DSLIYMEKA
-92 NWFQLRLG
+92 NWFQLSIGDLG
-100 NLGVLSVNY
+100 ILSINY
-109 FLGIDGLS
+109 FLGVDGLS
-117 LSMILLSGIVLLT
+117 LSLLLLSAIVLFA

-135 WNITKQAKGYH
+135 WNIKQQAKGYH
-146 ALYLLL
+146 ALFLLL
-152 CISIPGCFLAL
+152 CVSIPGCFLAL

-195 IKFFLYTL
+195 IKFFIYTL
-203 LGSILILIVFIVLLI
+203 LGSILILVVFILLYI
-218 STYHPAEMIEHLAD
+218 STYNPAEMMLAVPPNLD
-232 NSGYTIQHIHE
+232 Y
-243 GIHSGELTNN
+243 GIHNIQEGVQTGELSGQYLI
-253 FPVVHSL
+253 HSL
-260 DLIQLSNP
+260 DIIQLSNP
-268 VNYFPNGLLGVHN
+268 LNFLPNGLLSESN
-281 TLTICGYSIRA
+281 PTILLGYSIRT
-292 WCFAALLVGFLIK
+292 WCFLALLIGFLIK

-325 VSVVLAGILLKIG
+325 VSVILAGILLKIG
-338 GYGLMRIAWPLFPQ
+338 GYGLIRIAWPLFPQ
-352 EAADASWWVG
+352 EAAAASWWVG
-362 LIGVITI
+362 LLGVITI

-404 TTEGIT
+404 TTEAIT

-415 MFSHGIISALLFLL
+415 MFSHGIIAALLFLL

-456 VVVTIAFFASLGLPG
+456 VIITIAFFASLGLPG

-485 FQAKSITATIP
+485 FQAQASTGTIP
-496 QWMPLVATLG
+496 TWMPLVATLG

-526 STHMNI
+526 STHMSI
-532 DRNTLTDITVYEKAL
+532 DSNTLKDLTVNEKAL
-547 LYTLCGLIILFGLFP
+547 LYTLSGLIILFGLFP
-562 AVLLDKIGA
+562 SVLLNKIGP
-571 SMAAWTAFFISM
+571 SMEAWTSFFMNM

>member
-1 MHSYCSG
+1 
-8 WAGICKSIRT
+8 
-18 YIMASHILSILIF
+18 MASHILSILIF

-38 GLLFIKGEDHRN
+38 GLVFIQGEEHSK
-50 YRWISVAVTALQLCL
+50 YRWITVAITGIQLCVT
-65 SIYLFVAFKP
+65 LFLFINFKP

-83 DSLVYMEKA
+83 DSLVYAEKA
-92 NWFQLRLG
+92 NWFQLSIG
-100 NLGVLSVNY
+100 NLGILSINY
-109 FLGIDGLS
+109 FLGVDGLNLS
-117 LSMILLSGIVLLT
+117 LLLLSAIVLFA

-135 WNITKQAKGYH
+135 WNIKHQAKGYH

-163 DLFLFFL
+163 DLLLFFL

-203 LGSILILIVFIVLLI
+203 LGSILILIVFIVLYI
-218 STYHPAEMIEHLAD
+218 STYNPAEMMLAVPS
-232 NSGYTIQHIHE
+232 NLNYGIQDIQA
-243 GIHSGELTNN
+243 GVQTGELSNQYLI
-253 FPVVHSL
+253 HSL
-260 DLIQLSNP
+260 DIIQLSNP
-268 VNYFPNGLLGVHN
+268 LNFLPNGLLSDSNPV
-281 TLTICGYSIRA
+281 LFLGYSIRT
-292 WCFAALLVGFLIK
+292 WCFLALLVGFLIK

-338 GYGLMRIAWPLFPQ
+338 GYGLIRIAWPLFPQ
-352 EAADASWWVG
+352 EAAAASWWVG
-362 LIGVITI
+362 LLGVVTI

-404 TTEGIT
+404 TTEAVT

-415 MFSHGIISALLFLL
+415 MFSHGIIAALLFLL

-456 VVVTIAFFASLGLPG
+456 VIVTIAFFASLGLPG

-485 FQAKSITATIP
+485 FQAQATTATIP
-496 QWMPLVATLG
+496 TWMPLVATLG

-526 STHMNI
+526 STHMSI
-532 DRNTLTDITVYEKAL
+532 DATTLKDLTVNEKAL
-547 LYTLCGLIILFGLFP
+547 LYVLSGLVILFGLFP
-562 AVLLDKIGA
+562 SVLLDKIGP
-571 SMAAWTAFFISM
+571 SMEAWTNLFMNM